1 MRSSIEI
8 SASNSLLISSTGVDI
23 FASGDLDDYFQ
34 FSVTSDRPLFTAMG
48 NYLVIGKDAT
58 TGHSLDADDVLF
70 GEDIE
75 VDGIAYLDGGATFAD
90 TKSIDAGSTTDDYLV
105 GKAFDTGGSMTEIW
119 RMVGAAEPYFAT
131 GSSQSNKFYHDGTV
145 TLGGVVTMGAN
156 LEVGTIDIDDD
167 SGAVTLVDMGVTG
180 DPAAGTEE
188 SVAFA
193 IDGNNFLKLYTE
205 ADSSGGIQNSRLN
218 LYQDVVVTAGK
229 TLAGQSLVV
238 EAHTENDTLTLA
250 ESGSVHTNLGDA
262 GAQTIKLPASATVG
276 TYFIFALQVAQA
288 VNVEI
293 GESGGKFYQ
302 AGVITTDDTGNDL
315 IITADD
321 EGESIT
327 LMSDGAAGWFVI
339 AEAGTWT
346 VSQP

>member
-34 FSVTSDRPLFTAMG
+34 FSVTSDRPLFTAIG
-48 NYLVIGKDAT
+48 NYLVLGKDAA
-58 TGHSLDADDVLF
+58 TGHSLDDDDVLF

-167 SGAVTLVDMGVTG
+167 SGAVVLVDEGITA

-188 SVAFA
+188 SYAFA
-193 IDGNNFLKLYTE
+193 IDGTTHFKIYAE
-205 ADSSGGIQNSRLN
+205 ADSAGSIQNSRLEAAYN
-218 LYQDVVVTAGK
+218 LRFTNNEDSTAVVDTMSIGAYEFSAGNRGLAVSAEAVVTASGDIAS
-229 TLAGQSLVV
+229 T
-238 EAHTENDTLTLA
+238 HTFPLRYN
-250 ESGSVHTNLGDA
+250 GV
-262 GAQTIKLPASATVG
+262 
-276 TYFIFALQVAQA
+276 TY
-288 VNVEI
+288 NVLC
-293 GESGGKFYQ
+293 SN
-302 AGVITTDDTGNDL
+302 A
-315 IITADD
+315 
-321 EGESIT
+321 
-327 LMSDGAAGWFVI
+327 
-339 AEAGTWT
+339 
-346 VSQP
+346 